1 MQANPSKVYRVAGLV
16 TDAQHRVTKTGKQFG
31 SFIMEDYSG
40 KSEFLLWSEDYARY
54 SNYLEKGNNLFITGF
69 FRQRFG
75 KSEFEFKVEKI
86 MLLESIKPYL
96 TRQLVVDIDVRSVNE
111 DLVKFLEKNVKKF
124 PGRSTLKL
132 NILEPKTNAR
142 ISMYTLDN
150 GFEMN
155 DEMAAFL
162 ENRPDLDVQI
172 VSS

>member
-1 MQANPSKVYRVAGLV
+1 
-16 TDAQHRVTKTGKQFG
+16 
-31 SFIMEDYSG
+31 
-40 KSEFLLWSEDYARY
+40 
-54 SNYLEKGNNLFITGF
+54 
-69 FRQRFG
+69 
-75 KSEFEFKVEKI
+75 